1 MQSGSV
7 PSDIGAGQRGKL
19 IEKAMM
25 LFHLAFPDHDGEG
38 NGSWRGFPVLTPSK
52 YTRPVSTVP
61 SREHGHALI
70 ETKSSFKVDDGIK
83 GEFIRNL
90 ESTKLSQNRF
100 QVESMLKRCKLSL
113 GFRFPKLPKP

>member
-7 PSDIGAGQRGKL
+7 SSDIGAGQRVKL

-52 YTRPVSTVP
+52 YTRPIPTVP
-61 SREHGHALI
+61 SHEHGHALI
-70 ETKSSFKVDDGIK
+70 ETKSSLKVDDGIK
-83 GEFIRNL
+83 GEFIRKL
-90 ESTKLSQNRF
+90 ESTELSQNRF
-100 QVESMLKRCKLSL
+100 QVESMLKRCKLS
-113 GFRFPKLPKP
+113 